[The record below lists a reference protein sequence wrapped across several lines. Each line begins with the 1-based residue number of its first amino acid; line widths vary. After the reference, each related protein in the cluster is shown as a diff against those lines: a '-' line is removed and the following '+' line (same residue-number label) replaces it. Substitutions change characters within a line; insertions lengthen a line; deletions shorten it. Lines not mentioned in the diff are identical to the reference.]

1 MDDDSDYTS
10 GTPTNSS
17 STEGTPTTKSNIYV
31 DIEDNDN
38 VITMVDENNN
48 SDNLDNEENDNRSI
62 NSYGNINEEN
72 EVLKV
77 KKVKH
82 YKLKKF
88 KNHLDYCKTTRNVN
102 LLKYHDLAF
111 IINIIQI
118 SVIIV
123 STCITFF
130 ETIRQDININED
142 KQRVL
147 SVVLSTYI
155 ALIVAISRFL
165 KFDEKKEQFSKL
177 IEKWNQTINKMR
189 MMQYEVESLDSYH
202 LNPSDMKRNIH
213 KILNPQY
220 REDISIV
227 DNETDNLLNMKEKT
241 HYKNLLMNMRLD
253 DQILDRHDTL
263 FYIYK
268 RLENVVGFNFNIDK
282 YRRNYLPCLSTGCY
296 VSNYDAFFGDME
308 NICKKCAE
316 EPYTKKMSKK
326 NNLYNKKSNDISSD
340 DGFEYDNVDDCVKD
354 AYCSRS
360 KYHLV

>member
-1 MDDDSDYTS
+1 MDDNSDST
-10 GTPTNSS
+10 GTPTSQN
-17 STEGTPTTKSNIYV
+17 NIYV
-31 DIEDNDN
+31 DIGDNDDN
-38 VITMVDENNN
+38 VITISGENNN
-48 SDNLDNEENDNRSI
+48 LDNKDEEFDNRSI
-62 NSYGNINEEN
+62 NSYGNVNEEN

-88 KNHLDYCKTTRNVN
+88 KNHLDYCKTTRNVT

-118 SVIIV
+118 SVIVV

-130 ETIRQDININED
+130 ETIREDINIDED

-147 SVVLSTYI
+147 AVVLSTYI

-177 IEKWNQTINKMR
+177 SEKWNQTINKMR
-189 MMQYEVESLDSYH
+189 IMQYEVESLDSYH
-202 LNPSDMKRNIH
+202 LNPSDMKKDIH

-268 RLENVVGFNFNIDK
+268 RLQHVVGFNFNIDK

-308 NICKKCAE
+308 NICKKST
-316 EPYTKKMSKK
+316 TKDKKIINSK
-326 NNLYNKKSNDISSD
+326 NNNIEENSNDHNSD

-354 AYCSRS
+354 AYRSRS
-360 KYHLV
+360 KYHFV

>member
-1 MDDDSDYTS
+1 MDDNSESTS
-10 GTPTNSS
+10 GTPTSQ
-17 STEGTPTTKSNIYV
+17 SNIYV
-31 DIEDNDN
+31 NIEDNDDN
-38 VITMVDENNN
+38 VITISNENNN
-48 SDNLDNEENDNRSI
+48 LNNKEEENDNRSI
-62 NSYGNINEEN
+62 NSYGNINDEN

-88 KNHLDYCKTTRNVN
+88 KNHLDYCKTTRNVT

-118 SVIIV
+118 SVIVV

-130 ETIRQDININED
+130 ETIREDIDIDED
-142 KQRVL
+142 KQRVMA
-147 SVVLSTYI
+147 VVLSTYI

-177 IEKWNQTINKMR
+177 SEKWNQTINKMR
-189 MMQYEVESLDSYH
+189 IMQYEVESLDSYH
-202 LNPSDMKRNIH
+202 LNPSEMKKDIH

-268 RLENVVGFNFNIDK
+268 RLQHVVGFNFNIDK

-308 NICKKCAE
+308 NICKKS
-316 EPYTKKMSKK
+316 TDTLSK
-326 NNLYNKKSNDISSD
+326 NNVLKKSDSENRNSNDSNSD

-354 AYCSRS
+354 AYRSRS

>member
-1 MDDDSDYTS
+1 MDDNSSTS
-10 GTPTNSS
+10 GTPTSHN
-17 STEGTPTTKSNIYV
+17 NIYV
-31 DIEDNDN
+31 DIGDNDDN
-38 VITMVDENNN
+38 VITISSENNN
-48 SDNLDNEENDNRSI
+48 LDNKDEENDNRSI
-62 NSYGNINEEN
+62 NSYGNVNEEN

-88 KNHLDYCKTTRNVN
+88 KTHLDYCKTTRNVT

-118 SVIIV
+118 SVIVV

-130 ETIRQDININED
+130 ETIREDIDIDED
-142 KQRVL
+142 KQRVMA
-147 SVVLSTYI
+147 VVLSTYI

-177 IEKWNQTINKMR
+177 SEKWNQTINKMR
-189 MMQYEVESLDSYH
+189 IMQYEVESLDSYH
-202 LNPSDMKRNIH
+202 LNPSDMKKDIH

-268 RLENVVGFNFNIDK
+268 RLQHVVGFNFNIDK

-308 NICKKCAE
+308 NICKKST
-316 EPYTKKMSKK
+316 TKDKNIINSK
-326 NNLYNKKSNDISSD
+326 NNNIEEENSNDNNSD

-354 AYCSRS
+354 AYRSRS
-360 KYHLV
+360 KYHFV

>member
-1 MDDDSDYTS
+1 MDDNSDSTS
-10 GTPTNSS
+10 GTPNSQR
-17 STEGTPTTKSNIYV
+17 NVYI
-31 DIEDNDN
+31 DIEGRDEN
-38 VITMVDENNN
+38 VINIASENN
-48 SDNLDNEENDNRSI
+48 NLDNEENDNRSI
-62 NSYGNINEEN
+62 NSYENVNEEN

-88 KNHLDYCKTTRNVN
+88 KNHLDYCKTTRNVT

-123 STCITFF
+123 STSISLF
-130 ETIRQDININED
+130 ETIREDVNIDYD
-142 KQRVL
+142 KQRLL
-147 SVVLSTYI
+147 SVILSTYI

-177 IEKWNQTINKMR
+177 SEKWNQTINKMR
-189 MMQYEVESLDSYH
+189 IMQYEVESLDSYY
-202 LNPSDMKRNIH
+202 LNPSEMKRNIH
-213 KILNPQY
+213 KIINPQY

-268 RLENVVGFNFNIDK
+268 RLEHVVGFNFNIDK

-308 NICKKCAE
+308 KICKKSNTNNE
-316 EPYTKKMSKK
+316 KK
-326 NNLYNKKSNDISSD
+326 NPNFRNNNIGKENSNDNNSD

-354 AYCSRS
+354 AYRSRS
-360 KYHLV
+360 KYHFV

>member
-1 MDDDSDYTS
+1 MDDNSDST
-10 GTPTNSS
+10 GTPTSQN
-17 STEGTPTTKSNIYV
+17 NIYV
-31 DIEDNDN
+31 DIGDNDDN
-38 VITMVDENNN
+38 VINMVVN
-48 SDNLDNEENDNRSI
+48 SNDNDKKDEENDNRSI
-62 NSYGNINEEN
+62 NSYGNINEET

-88 KNHLDYCKTTRNVN
+88 KNHLDYCKTTRNVT

-130 ETIRQDININED
+130 ETIRKDINMDED

-147 SVVLSTYI
+147 SVILSTYI

-177 IEKWNQTINKMR
+177 SEKWNQTINKMR
-189 MMQYEVESLDSYH
+189 IMQYEVESLDSYH
-202 LNPSDMKRNIH
+202 LNPSEMKRDIH
-213 KILNPQY
+213 EILKPQY

-268 RLENVVGFNFNIDK
+268 RLQHVVGFNFNIDK

-308 NICKKCAE
+308 NICKESKSKNKNIINLKMNRETE
-316 EPYTKKMSKK
+316 EPND
-326 NNLYNKKSNDISSD
+326 NNSD
-340 DGFEYDNVDDCVKD
+340 DGFEYNNVDDCVTD
-354 AYCSRS
+354 AYRCRS